1 MTRRFTLQAATELA
15 ARAIRAAGASDDAA
29 LSLARAT
36 VSANAHG
43 KGSSGFSHLMD
54 YLAALRAGRI
64 VGDAE
69 PLVTSPAPAA
79 IHCDAKGGIAQA
91 ASIGLSIRSSSAR
104 ATFGLALFAQ
114 NGSYT
119 TGELGYYPRRLADA
133 GLVAFAATSG
143 PALMTVAGAKTPVY
157 CTNPIAFAAPLDE
170 GPPLLI
176 DQASSATAFVQLRH
190 YAERGETLPAGWA
203 VNADGEPT
211 TDPQAALRGALLA
224 FGGARGANIALMVEV
239 MAAGLAG
246 ANWALDAPS
255 FTLGRPLA
263 RRRPPRHRHH
273 AGAARAGLSP
283 ALEAPARPARQAWRS
298 YSRTTRRRGRNR
310 IARRARRR
318 DRARRGALK
327 RLRRKRLENRRSGGQ
342 GAAKWRSDGAG
353 GACLKFL
360 AGLPFMSGLA
370 RGASAA
376 APPPKRASVPAI
388 RHGRRKRNGI
398 SSTAMSG
405 GGSSRCA
412 RRSPPA
418 SARAPT
424 RLARKCSRSSRI
436 PTISATRSG

>member
-1 MTRRFTLQAATELA
+1 MTRRFTLQAATDLA
-15 ARAIRAAGASDDAA
+15 ARAIRAAGASDEVA

-54 YLAALRAGRI
+54 YLSALRAGRI

-69 PLVTSPAPAA
+69 PVVTSPAPAA
-79 IHCDAKGGIAQA
+79 IHCDAKGGIAQVGFDRA
-91 ASIGLSIRSSSAR
+91 FDSLSERAR
-104 ATFGLALFAQ
+104 TFGIALFAQ

-143 PALMTVAGAKTPVY
+143 PVLMTVSGAKTPVY

-190 YAERGETLPAGWA
+190 YAERGEALPVGWA
-203 VNADGEPT
+203 VNAEGEPT

-255 FTLGRPLA
+255 FLSGDRSPGAGLLVIVITPSLLAPDFPQRLRLQLDRLATLGVHIPGRRAAATEIELPDALA
-263 RRRPPRHRHH
+263 AEIEG
-273 AGAARAGLSP
+273 AGAP
-283 ALEAPARPARQAWRS
+283 
-298 YSRTTRRRGRNR
+298 
-310 IARRARRR
+310 
-318 DRARRGALK
+318 
-327 RLRRKRLENRRSGGQ
+327 
-342 GAAKWRSDGAG
+342 
-353 GACLKFL
+353 
-360 AGLPFMSGLA
+360 
-370 RGASAA
+370 
-376 APPPKRASVPAI
+376 
-388 RHGRRKRNGI
+388 
-398 SSTAMSG
+398 
-405 GGSSRCA
+405 
-412 RRSPPA
+412 
-418 SARAPT
+418 
-424 RLARKCSRSSRI
+424 
-436 PTISATRSG
+436 

>member
-1 MTRRFTLQAATELA
+1 MTRRFSIEAATDLA
-15 ARAIRAAGASDDAA
+15 VRAIRAAGASDEAA

-54 YLAALRAGRI
+54 YLTALRAGRI

-69 PLVTSPAPAA
+69 PIVTLPAPAA
-79 IHCDAKGGIAQA
+79 IHCDAKGGIAQVGFDRA
-91 ASIGLSIRSSSAR
+91 FDSLCERAR
-104 ATFGLALFAQ
+104 TFGLALFAQ

-119 TGELGYYPRRLADA
+119 TGELGYYPRRLADS

-190 YAERGETLPAGWA
+190 YAERGEPLPEGWA
-203 VNADGEPT
+203 VNAEGEPT

-255 FTLGRPLA
+255 FLSGDRSPGAGLLIIAITPALLAPDLPHRLTLQLDRLAKLGVHIPGRRAAATKIELPDALA
-263 RRRPPRHRHH
+263 AEIER
-273 AGAARAGLSP
+273 AGAP
-283 ALEAPARPARQAWRS
+283 
-298 YSRTTRRRGRNR
+298 
-310 IARRARRR
+310 
-318 DRARRGALK
+318 
-327 RLRRKRLENRRSGGQ
+327 
-342 GAAKWRSDGAG
+342 
-353 GACLKFL
+353 
-360 AGLPFMSGLA
+360 
-370 RGASAA
+370 
-376 APPPKRASVPAI
+376 
-388 RHGRRKRNGI
+388 
-398 SSTAMSG
+398 
-405 GGSSRCA
+405 
-412 RRSPPA
+412 
-418 SARAPT
+418 
-424 RLARKCSRSSRI
+424 
-436 PTISATRSG
+436 

>member
-1 MTRRFTLQAATELA
+1 MTRRFTLQAATDLA
-15 ARAIRAAGASDDAA
+15 ARAIRAAGASDEVA

-54 YLAALRAGRI
+54 YLSALRAGRI

-69 PLVTSPAPAA
+69 PVVTSPAPAA
-79 IHCDAKGGIAQA
+79 IHCDAKGGIAQVGFDRA
-91 ASIGLSIRSSSAR
+91 FDSLSERAR
-104 ATFGLALFAQ
+104 TFGIALFAQ

-143 PALMTVAGAKTPVY
+143 PALMTVSGAKTPVY

-190 YAERGETLPAGWA
+190 YAERGEALPVGWA
-203 VNADGEPT
+203 VNAEGEPT

-255 FTLGRPLA
+255 FLSGDRSPGAGLLVIVITPSLLAPDFPQRLRLQLDRLATLGVHIPGRRAAATEIELPDALA
-263 RRRPPRHRHH
+263 AEIEG
-273 AGAARAGLSP
+273 AGAP
-283 ALEAPARPARQAWRS
+283 
-298 YSRTTRRRGRNR
+298 
-310 IARRARRR
+310 
-318 DRARRGALK
+318 
-327 RLRRKRLENRRSGGQ
+327 
-342 GAAKWRSDGAG
+342 
-353 GACLKFL
+353 
-360 AGLPFMSGLA
+360 
-370 RGASAA
+370 
-376 APPPKRASVPAI
+376 
-388 RHGRRKRNGI
+388 
-398 SSTAMSG
+398 
-405 GGSSRCA
+405 
-412 RRSPPA
+412 
-418 SARAPT
+418 
-424 RLARKCSRSSRI
+424 
-436 PTISATRSG
+436 